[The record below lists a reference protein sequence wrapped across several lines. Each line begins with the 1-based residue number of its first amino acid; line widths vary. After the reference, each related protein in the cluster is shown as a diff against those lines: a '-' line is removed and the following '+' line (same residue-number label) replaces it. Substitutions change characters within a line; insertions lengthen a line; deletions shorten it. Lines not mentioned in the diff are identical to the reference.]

1 MTIPQRP
8 RGSQSRRLDSNH
20 KPIRGPDGRV
30 QPCSVTDD
38 YEDPGF
44 ATTKSWRERTS
55 GPCNLV
61 DARIPTPAQSPNG
74 EAKSPRACPG
84 APRLR
89 DTERS
94 LWTGSPREEHTYPA
108 MAGMGTAPS
117 TRGQGR
123 RLAAAWFSDVVGSTE
138 VAEELGDRRFG
149 WLIDRY
155 FAIARSALRRHGGR
169 EIGTAGDSMFA
180 IFDAPGAAL
189 RAAFEATA
197 AVRDVGLEIR
207 SGVHFGEVEHDAG
220 GSVGGIALHIGSRV
234 VSLAGQGEVL
244 TTATTAE
251 LAKGAGFR
259 FEDRGTHALKGIA
272 DSQGIFAVVEMD
284 GEQAQLPLEPD
295 DAAGRRKAA
304 IAEAGMKFE
313 SHLRTPHSV
322 TRAGHSSDAPG
333 SSMRS
338 RRPPEEAATGH
349 GSTFLMTDRVVG
361 GPRSTRGLVGR
372 DAERDLIADAVN
384 RVAEGSGTALL
395 LSGEVGMGKTSLAR
409 QGLEMASAR
418 GFETL
423 EGRCQPLDQ
432 GLAYTPIIE
441 AFGRFL
447 RACQPSHRAQL
458 VLYLPALGRLFEGLD
473 LPLPDPLGDAALEKT
488 RLFEAVLRLLARMAT
503 EAPVAILL
511 DDLHWADTASLELL
525 SYVSRE
531 LTFLPVL
538 LISTRRPEK
547 AEPPSPAFRALLE
560 SLRRTDGAREI
571 VLESLSQEDVEV
583 LLARLLE
590 GTPSP
595 GAAELI
601 AHRSGGVP
609 LFVEAFL
616 RWLLDTHGLVESGGN
631 WSLAGDGESGL
642 PPMVRD
648 VIVGRLERLPPA
660 ERHVLDLI
668 AVGGEHT
675 TSTVLAGVV
684 DLSVDLASALAG
696 LSHTGLVVEETER
709 GVVTYRFDHPL
720 MHEVSYEEIPGPQR
734 RGLHLRFAEAFER
747 SGDVAELAAHYLAA
761 GPEVDPGRAAD
772 VLLAA
777 GREALARYAA
787 EEARRF
793 FESALPAAERARP
806 DLVGEILLGLGEA
819 WFRAGRLSEAVRVWR
834 SALQLD
840 PRFEDPVRRAH
851 LYRLMATA
859 ESHRGDVVA
868 AEQDI
873 EAGLASLQRVP
884 PCDEHVELLWV
895 RMMTAARQLR
905 LDEVLGAERRLQ
917 ETAREVSTLRARGL
931 ASVATV
937 TALLE
942 RADYVALLAAARD
955 AELGRV
961 LEELGDAE
969 LLRRRED
976 IVGVVAA
983 ALGDLPVLRDVI
995 RRGLELG
1002 REFGLPA
1009 WSHRTHLYAF
1019 VEAFYTGDW
1028 DRAWEVIHE
1037 AASVAE
1043 KVDNPRIAAFVPT
1056 MGAMLAAYQ
1065 ADFEAA
1071 DDRLATGSALLQRGP
1086 LRGGPGTAVLAN
1098 IVGALV
1104 ALEQQD
1110 ASTALELIQ
1119 RNEDRFAQGILPPWG
1134 LVALGEARA
1143 KKGKT
1148 AEARHTIARLASLG
1162 PDGTYPPTMA
1172 ARLEGLVRLTEGRWQ
1187 EGAQSLRQS
1196 RDGFARLGMPFEV
1209 ARVTIEAG
1217 EAIGGAAPDDLRSL
1231 TSELA
1236 DAHRTATRL
1245 GAKRY
1250 VGRSARLL
1258 RAAGVRIPRF
1268 EPSAGEA
1275 LTPRQLEVAE
1285 LVAKGLAN
1293 PEIAEH
1299 LYLSVRTVTS
1309 HLDHIYTKLG
1319 ISSRA
1324 ALAAYVTKLRDHAP
1338 R

>member
-1 MTIPQRP
+1 
-8 RGSQSRRLDSNH
+8 
-20 KPIRGPDGRV
+20 
-30 QPCSVTDD
+30 
-38 YEDPGF
+38 
-44 ATTKSWRERTS
+44 
-55 GPCNLV
+55 
-61 DARIPTPAQSPNG
+61 
-74 EAKSPRACPG
+74 
-84 APRLR
+84 
-89 DTERS
+89 
-94 LWTGSPREEHTYPA
+94 
-108 MAGMGTAPS
+108 MAGMGSAPS
-117 TRGQGR
+117 GGLGR

-138 VAEELGDRRFG
+138 IAEELGDRRFR

-180 IFDAPGAAL
+180 VFDAPGAAL
-189 RAAFEATA
+189 RAAFEAAA

-220 GSVGGIALHIGSRV
+220 GSVGGIAVHIGSRV
-234 VSLAGQGEVL
+234 VSLAGPGEVL

-251 LAKGAGFR
+251 LARGAGFR
-259 FEDRGTHALKGIA
+259 FEDRGTHALKGIG
-272 DSQGIFAVVEMD
+272 DSHAVFAVVEMD

-304 IAEAGMKFE
+304 IAEAGLKFE
-313 SHLRTPHSV
+313 SELSTQHSV
-322 TRAGHSSDAPG
+322 PRARPSSAVPG
-333 SSMRS
+333 RSMRS
-338 RRPPEEAATGH
+338 SQPLFDA
-349 GSTFLMTDRVVG
+349 GSAQ
-361 GPRSTRGLVGR
+361 GLVGR
-372 DAERDLIADAVN
+372 EAERDLMADAVH
-384 RVAEGSGTALL
+384 RVAAGSGTALL

-409 QGLEMASAR
+409 EGLEMASAR

-423 EGRCQPLDQ
+423 EGRCQPLDR

-447 RACQPSHRAQL
+447 RACQPPQRTQL
-458 VLYLPALGRLFEGLD
+458 AMHLPALGRLFEGLD
-473 LPLPDPLGDAALEKT
+473 LPLPDSLGDATLEKT
-488 RLFEAVLRLLARMAT
+488 RMFEAVLRLLARMAT

-525 SYVSRE
+525 TYVSRE
-531 LTFLPVL
+531 LTSLPVL

-547 AEPPSPAFRALLE
+547 AEPLSPALRALLE

-571 VLESLSQEDVEV
+571 VLRPLSEEDVEV

-601 AHRSGGVP
+601 THRSGGVP
-609 LFVEAFL
+609 LFIEAFV

-660 ERHVLDLI
+660 ERQVLDLI
-668 AVGGEHT
+668 AVGGERT

-684 DLSVDLASALAG
+684 DPSVDLASALAG
-696 LSHTGLVVEETER
+696 LSRTGLVVEETDG

-720 MHEVSYEEIPGPQR
+720 VHEVSYEEVPSPQR

-761 GPEVDPGRAAD
+761 GPEVDPGRVAE

-787 EEARRF
+787 EEARKF

-819 WFRAGRLSEAVRVWR
+819 CFRAGRLSEAVRVWR
-834 SALQLD
+834 SALQRD

-859 ESHRGDVVA
+859 ESHRGDVGA

-873 EAGLASLQRVP
+873 EAGLASLDRVP

-895 RMMTAARQLR
+895 RMLTAARQLR
-905 LDEVLGAERRLQ
+905 LDEVLDAERRLQ

-942 RADYVALLAAARD
+942 RADYVALRAAVRD

-995 RRGLELG
+995 RWGLERA
-1002 REFGLPA
+1002 REIGLPA
-1009 WSHRTHLYAF
+1009 WNHRTHLYAF
-1019 VEAFYTGDW
+1019 VEAFYSGDW
-1028 DRAWEVIHE
+1028 ERGSEVMHE

-1043 KVDNPRIAAFVPT
+1043 KVDNPRIAVFVPT
-1056 MGAMLAAYQ
+1056 VGAMLAAYQ
-1065 ADFEAA
+1065 GDFEAA
-1071 DDRLATGSALLQRGP
+1071 DDRLAMGSALLQRGP
-1086 LRGGPGTAVLAN
+1086 LRGHPGTAVLAN

-1104 ALEQQD
+1104 ALERQD

-1119 RNEDRFAQGILPPWG
+1119 RNGDRFAQGVLPPWG

-1162 PDGTYPPTMA
+1162 PDGTYPTTMA
-1172 ARLEGLVRLTEGRWQ
+1172 ARLEGLVRLTEGRRQ
-1187 EGAQSLRQS
+1187 EGAESLRQS
-1196 RDGFARLGMPFEV
+1196 REGFASLGMPFEV

-1217 EAIGGAAPDDLRSL
+1217 EAIADVAPDDLRSL

-1236 DAHRTATRL
+1236 AAHRTATRL

-1258 RAAGVRIPRF
+1258 RAAGVRIPRS
-1268 EPSAGEA
+1268 EPTAGEE

-1338 R
+1338 T